1 MNLTVGVIVSGKV
14 WNWLTII
21 IMKQPMQTQ
30 WAQQRPLSSVWIK
43 RAWIKQTTL
52 FAQINT
58 SRLHSTYIY
67 IVVL

>member
-1 MNLTVGVIVSGKV
+1 
-14 WNWLTII
+14 
-21 IMKQPMQTQ
+21 MQTQ